1 MKKLRGLYRA
11 TMENMVKAAGKSL
24 AVKKD
29 RSPEED
35 DMLDRVLH
43 GGQRVKA
50 GEFKRC
56 APLV

>member
-1 MKKLRGLYRA
+1 
-11 TMENMVKAAGKSL
+11 MEIMVKAAGKSL
-24 AVKKD
+24 AAKKD
-29 RSPEED
+29 RPPEED